1 MPILVREIV
10 LKYKLRKAKAAEKQ
24 SGYLSRITN
33 AKQVV
38 NAVSYMADTGI
49 ERFVCLY
56 LNSKSRLLAR
66 QTVEEGTVNYSHPI
80 MREVF
85 RYALAVDASSLVFV
99 HNHPSGD
106 PHPSKYDKKFT
117 KMLAAAGN
125 ILGIPVM
132 DHIIIARDLEIG
144 DIRYYS
150 FSEKAK

>member
-10 LKYKLRKAKAAEKQ
+10 LKYRMRKAKAAEKQ
-24 SGYLSRITN
+24 SGYLSRISN
-33 AKQVV
+33 VKQAV
-38 NAVSYMADTGI
+38 NAVSDMADAGV

-56 LNSKSRLLAR
+56 LNSRNRLLAR
-66 QTVEEGTVNYSHPI
+66 QSVEEGTVNYSHPI

-85 RYALAVDASSLVFV
+85 RYALAADASSLVFV

-117 KMLAAAGN
+117 KILAAAGE

-132 DHIIIARDLEIG
+132 DHIIIARDLETG
-144 DIRYYS
+144 DIRYFS
-150 FSEKAK
+150 FSDKAK